1 VSRFWDD
8 LDLVAPDDYVPT
20 IVQTLLAH
28 LHLEDA
34 PRSQQEA
41 AIRAWLKTH
50 PAEPGSMM
58 EFSLRRKGFGHL
70 LEQPSTA

>member
-1 VSRFWDD
+1 
-8 LDLVAPDDYVPT
+8 
-20 IVQTLLAH
+20 VQTLLAH